1 MNTTDI
7 TSVDQLL
14 LHAALAGDNNLAL
27 AALEEGADPN
37 CRDQVGNTPLMRA
50 AAHDDVVMLQL
61 LVEAGA
67 DPNSVNQYGS
77 TALIKA
83 AIHDRANAAK
93 ELIRCGAQVGLR
105 DTDGL
110 TAKDIA
116 IKIGSKEVIA
126 VL

>member
-1 MNTTDI
+1 MAT
-7 TSVDQLL
+7 
-14 LHAALAGDNNLAL
+14 
-27 AALEEGADPN
+27 
-37 CRDQVGNTPLMRA
+37 CRDQVANTPLMRA

-61 LVEAGA
+61 LVDAGA

-93 ELIRCGAQVGLR
+93 ELIRCGAQAGLR

-116 IKIGSKEVIA
+116 IKNGSREVIA
-126 VL
+126 EL